1 MMLKVNGE
9 YLDFNGSI
17 EIEKKI
23 KLFEDIETT
32 DGDVSFA
39 FELELTSHN
48 IKTLRIPFPDSR
60 SKRVYNVQGTEVLN
74 NEGLR
79 INKGSIRIESI
90 RGRIA
95 SCSFFGGN
103 SNWFSAISGNL
114 SDLDLSK
121 YDRQLSYTEILDSWS
136 ETEGIV
142 FPIIDTGT
150 LITRGENYL
159 VVEDFVGCM
168 FVHTLMKEVFKNSDI
183 KINGEL
189 IDDPFYK
196 SLIVCTNTRNNQG
209 ITDRTSYVEKN
220 VSQAIPNDPPGPPV
234 IVTWQNDSVAP
245 FFDGAKDNF
254 SLLLNRYTAD
264 VKMTVRI
271 DFSSSISFFA
281 GSDTVFII
289 LRKNIAAYEI
299 DTIESDAPLS
309 EKSFSKSYIMDME
322 AGDYLSFYI
331 SSDSLS
337 NSDILNARV
346 RVTPIFIYYS
356 YGSSSVPLWTKQQF
370 VSNIFRLFNC
380 ISSYDSISKTLTIN
394 YFDKIKQKQSIDLSE
409 YLQVDTIDY
418 TEFIGNYAKQNVF
431 NYQEGSDEELAE
443 YNVSSFIKY
452 GSGVIEADNDFIEQT
467 AEVVESDFS
476 SPISYRNT
484 AFDGSLERIN
494 FVEYDE
500 VETRDINSVSDDS
513 GIARFNITD
522 ADDYF
527 EVDDV
532 VKIVSDVSTYNGE
545 FIVNT
550 VTSTYIKMTNL
561 TYVSDATGTATKVDH
576 KITSDDSVYIMSV
589 TKITPS
595 TDLFGTGNFLF
606 NGLSQ
611 SNAMLAFFNLL
622 RLGNPVEE
630 NYKQGLSFG
639 GINSPFQYQKTLL
652 DSYWRQ
658 FDNIVND
665 PVMCKAIGHMPW
677 RVYNSLDFLSPVII
691 KTLETSNL
699 YYVNRI
705 TGYQN
710 SYTPCEVELIK
721 LP

>member
-60 SKRVYNVQGTEVLN
+60 SKRVYNVQDTEVLTD
-74 NEGLR
+74 EGLR

-103 SNWFSAISGNL
+103 SNWFAAISGNL
-114 SDLDLSK
+114 TDLNLSR
-121 YDRQLSYTEILDSWS
+121 YDRPLDYIEVIDSWS
-136 ETEGIV
+136 DTEGIV
-142 FPIIDTGT
+142 YPIIDTGT
-150 LITRGENYL
+150 LITRGEPYL

-183 KINGEL
+183 KIQGEL
-189 IDDPFYK
+189 INDPFYK
-196 SLIVCTNTRNNQG
+196 SLVVVSNSRSIEDINN
-209 ITDRTSYVEKN
+209 RKSFVEKN
-220 VSQAIPNDPPGPPV
+220 SFQV
-234 IVTWQNDSVAP
+234 ISSATPALVTFDNDSVLP
-245 FFDGAKDNF
+245 FFDGSLDNYNL
-254 SLLLNRYTAD
+254 SLSRYVADIPMSLN
-264 VKMTVRI
+264 VKYSIEHEAVNLVPLETYIFLNGVQLTR
-271 DFSSSISFFA
+271 DLTNGNDTNSSRSY
-281 GSDTVFII
+281 
-289 LRKNIAAYEI
+289 NIRL
-299 DTIESDAPLS
+299 D
-309 EKSFSKSYIMDME
+309 
-322 AGDYLSFYI
+322 AGDYIDIRASRAALSTDFY
-331 SSDSLS
+331 S
-337 NSDILNARV
+337 ATATF
-346 RVTPIFIYYS
+346 TPLFLYES
-356 YGSSSVPLWTKQQF
+356 YGSSTVPKWTRQQF

-452 GSGVIEADNDFIEQT
+452 GSGIIEADNDFIEQT

-545 FIVNT
+545 FIVSV

-561 TYVSDATGTATKVDH
+561 AFDSDATGTATKVDH
-576 KITSDDSVYIMSV
+576 KITSDDNVYIMSV
-589 TKITPS
+589 TKITQS
-595 TDLFGTGNFLF
+595 TSLFGTGDFLF
-606 NGLSQ
+606 NGVSQ
-611 SNAMLAFFNLL
+611 SSTMLAFFNLL
-622 RLGNPVEE
+622 RLGNSLEQ

-639 GINSPFQYQKTLL
+639 AVNTQFQFQKTLL

-665 PVMCKAIGHMPW
+665 PVMCKAIGHIPW
-677 RVYNSLDFLSPVII
+677 KVYNSIDFLSPVII
-691 KTLETSNL
+691 KTLETSNQ
-699 YYVNRI
+699 YYINRI